1 MRRRK
6 WERNAIEGEAP
17 ERVRSWT
24 QLGRFGSEPPSWCL
38 GSAKEEREREKLCAE
53 RRERKKIRRER
64 NKGKKK
70 EINFF

>member
-1 MRRRK
+1 MRLREKHLNVFGAGLNSDDSGRSLRRGVWVPQK
-6 WERNAIEGEAP
+6 KR
-17 ERVRSWT
+17 
-24 QLGRFGSEPPSWCL
+24 
-38 GSAKEEREREKLCAE
+38 EREREKLCAE